1 MTKIKASVK
10 RQAWDTL
17 DTSQEILLGEQAGV
31 SQVAVANL
39 LNLAQVPKVVEPAE
53 NSTAEKKVRDCLSNT
68 S

>member
-17 DTSQEILLGEQAGV
+17 DTSQQILLGEQAGV

-53 NSTAEKKVRDCLSNT
+53 NSTAEKKVRDCLNNT